1 MRPFRVS
8 NLVIGILIPV
18 APSAAAQVNAA
29 LRDYVELRIEVKHWA
44 PDARVRDSPSLRARI
59 LFEGSCATFQCDLV

>member
-8 NLVIGILIPV
+8 NLVIGMLIPV

-29 LRDYVELRIEVKHWA
+29 LRDYVGAPHRSQALA
-44 PDARVRDSPSLRARI
+44 PDARVRLTFLEGPDSLRGVVRDVPVR
-59 LFEGSCATFQCDLV
+59 FV